1 MMSNIVSSNQRQP
14 EAAARSE
21 RWLDIARSTLQ
32 PGQADRRQRLEALR
46 SPRRISITLPHH
58 AFTYLVQRSNQEGRS
73 LSNLAAFLLESAIS
87 ENHTLMRS

>member
-1 MMSNIVSSNQRQP
+1 MSNIVSSNQRQP

-21 RWLDIARSTLQ
+21 RWLDPARSTLQ